1 MFTCIS
7 FPNWL
12 ERSRRALMETK
23 TIKHTSTNTLNTSV
37 AICSP
42 SSLWIAAGHQPAF
55 LRSLTVTDALLRG
68 RGIPIFYRSCICV
81 FDGVQK
87 RRLNIWRVIARFR
100 TTIDRW
106 TDLSYTM
113 TVRVILA
120 EPFSLPG
127 KISRAAFQIWR
138 SGVLKHKANNT
149 SESCWW
155 HFAKAPQAFY
165 SCS

>member
-1 MFTCIS
+1 M
-7 FPNWL
+7 
-12 ERSRRALMETK
+12 
-23 TIKHTSTNTLNTSV
+23 

-68 RGIPIFYRSCICV
+68 RGIPISHRSCVCV
-81 FDGVQK
+81 FDGVIVLLVQVGFLQISHCERHSIVFLDIPRNSFPDLKNIYAYWQMRAQPLNLQK
-87 RRLNIWRVIARFR
+87 RCLNIWRVIARFR
-100 TTIDRW
+100 TTMDRW

-127 KISRAAFQIWR
+127 KNIKSSLSDMKKW
-138 SGVLKHKANNT
+138 
-149 SESCWW
+149 C
-155 HFAKAPQAFY
+155 PQTQ
-165 SCS
+165 S